1 MSQKNKSNNGI
12 LISSIDNSEKNQ
24 HLSNQSN
31 NNSHYNDYNIETPQY
46 NSGNMSMIS
55 NKESNN
61 NFKSKNNKAK
71 DATSTSTTPG
81 TRTKR
86 TKLKKSTN
94 SNESSKKA
102 MEEEKIYKI
111 EALEQEKGLE
121 PIMEAPPLETIVK
134 KIDIYE
140 FYINDSKRNTEELM
154 FKDNKISTTK
164 YNIITFIPKA
174 LLYQFIRLA
183 NVYFVII
190 AVIQSIPIIS
200 PLGAATAIAPLV
212 FVFTVSLIR
221 EAVEDLKRRSLDNEQ
236 NSNEVEIYKDGVWL
250 KIKSGDLQM
259 GEIVRVR
266 KDGVF
271 PADLLLIDS
280 NLADGICFIETGTLD
295 GEKTL
300 KIKSSPNFTKGK
312 FSKINNNNGEAI
324 ILPSQLQ
331 KKGFDVLSI
340 NRKNTENKSSE
351 TKKRQSLRK
360 NKTPKKNR
368 INEKNDDASINN
380 NISNINNINNNNDK
394 EKDNTN
400 ANENVNNNSNIITI
414 KGIIQCDLPNP
425 SLYMLNGKTNMR
437 LNGIGNEFPLEA
449 KNLLL
454 KGAKLK
460 NTDWIIGIIIYTGH
474 NCKLMKN
481 AKEPILKMSSVE
493 SLLNKLLVV
502 ILCMQIVLSIAS
514 SICHSVYFVK
524 NKNIIIS
531 SSTLNEEESLHNTWV
546 DFLQFSLIVDSVLS
560 FFTYLLLL
568 NTMIPISLIITLELV
583 KIVQGIFISL
593 DAKGYSFN
601 RKKYITTN
609 SVSLNE
615 ELGMVDYI
623 FSDKTGTLTCNK
635 MNLKFCVIGKQ
646 CFEFIRNGID
656 SEEINVN
663 KKLREKEKIIPF
675 DNYMML
681 KSSSVGRINING
693 GGGNNGQAGN
703 DKKLPSM
710 KYSNY
715 VVKSKENK
723 NVCLYLD
730 STEKLIEEYWKAL
743 ALCHDC
749 AIQNGE
755 YIGMSPDNL
764 ELVKSASLQGFKFDV
779 SENNTQF
786 VISYISPENDS
797 NIKEQQRF
805 EKLRQIEF
813 SSDRKRES
821 VIVKEGS
828 LYKLYIKGADSI
840 IEERLDESTPSEVL
854 ERSRYFVNLFS
865 AQGYRTLYIAMKVF
879 KEEEWEDFAA
889 ELEQAEMDT
898 LHKKEKLEEINNRI
912 ENGLTL
918 IGSTIVED
926 KLQENVPEVIKELR
940 QADIKIWM
948 LTGDK
953 LSTAYNIGLSCNLIN
968 KEIKTFFVE
977 GVEKKVDEN
986 FNVTNKEEQEEVI
999 IKFVK
1004 EYKHFQGEIE
1014 NGHMEKNSEKLK
1026 FGILV
1031 DEKALLT
1038 ITNNEEI
1045 AKIFLEVAK
1054 EAVAVICC
1062 RVSPLQK
1069 SQVVKLMKN
1078 FDKSKITLAIGDGGN
1093 DVSMI
1098 MEAHIGIGIYGEEGL
1113 RAAQSS
1119 DYAIGEFQVLRRLLF
1134 VHGYLN
1140 LMRNSIMVIY
1150 FFYKNFVFT
1159 IVHFFYGFLC
1169 DFSGQTIIE
1178 DWFISLYNLLFTSI
1192 PLAARGILDISLRP
1206 EDGIIVELL
1215 MPFLYKEQRTR
1226 PTFNVKNFSFNLLKG
1241 VIHSIINYIITI
1253 QVVYK
1258 EVDVDGH
1265 DSNLWLISVIL
1276 FTNILIIITVDMI
1289 IFTKHHTFINWI
1301 IIATLTFLLYILF
1314 LIIVEKINIFTST
1327 GTMKVTFDSS
1337 LIWLTILCVCSFCG
1351 LIDFVILA
1359 FNQIFI
1365 KNMYHYIRSIVNRN
1379 DISYA
1384 NILKLPIEIQNIL
1397 LEDEKVKEYN
1407 KGNNI
1412 NLDNKNNDNIININN
1427 NDQYNGS
1434 PIIINDGINDN
1445 NIDINIIN
1453 NNNMNKKTEILIKNE
1468 IDNEIDN
1475 NKGIQVHPMNINI
1488 NVNNSSL
1495 SSSKKMKKK
1504 VIKKKKKKKNESIGG
1519 NKFGDALTDQ
1529 AQSAD
1534 IIQNMKSNTIN
1545 KKKKINDYNEKEN
1558 ENENIE
1564 IKNNNSVINENKG
1577 IEINRIKGNTNSSNK
1592 PFSNI
1597 KFNSRNTRNI
1607 NLNRND
1613 SFKGQFSLQK
1623 DQTDRG
1629 LLKSSV

>member
-1 MSQKNKSNNGI
+1 MSQKNKGNNELIMDNLDKNPDFTNHSNNY
-12 LISSIDNSEKNQ
+12 
-24 HLSNQSN
+24 SNI
-31 NNSHYNDYNIETPQY
+31 NDCNAETPQY

-55 NKESNN
+55 KQDSNSNLVPKNSITKEGTSASTITLPHSKK
-61 NFKSKNNKAK
+61 KSKI
-71 DATSTSTTPG
+71 
-81 TRTKR
+81 
-86 TKLKKSTN
+86 KKSTN
-94 SNESSKKA
+94 SNDDSKKVK
-102 MEEEKIYKI
+102 EEAKVNKVDN
-111 EALEQEKGLE
+111 LEQEKRLE

-134 KIDIYE
+134 KNDIYE
-140 FYINDSKRNTEELM
+140 FYINDPKRNTEELM
-154 FKDNKISTTK
+154 FKDNRISTTK
-164 YNIITFIPKA
+164 YNFFTFLPKA

-190 AVIQSIPIIS
+190 AVIQCIPIIS
-200 PLGAATAIAPLV
+200 PLGASTAIAPLV
-212 FVFTVSLIR
+212 FVLTVSLIR
-221 EAVEDLKRRSLDNEQ
+221 EAIEDLKRRSLDNEQ
-236 NSNEVEIYKDGVWL
+236 NSNEVETYRDGMWI
-250 KIKSGDLQM
+250 KIQSGDLQM
-259 GEIVRVR
+259 GEIVRVI

-271 PADLLLIDS
+271 PSDLLLIDS
-280 NLADGICFIETGTLD
+280 NLPDGVCFIETGTLD

-312 FSKINNNNGEAI
+312 FSKICNNCGISESV
-324 ILPSQLQ
+324 PSRTLSLQ
-331 KKGFDVLSI
+331 KKNSDLLSI
-340 NRKNTENKSSE
+340 NRKNTENKASE
-351 TKKRQSLRK
+351 SKKRQSYKK
-360 NKTPKKNR
+360 NKTSNQTKT
-368 INEKNDDASINN
+368 INVNEDKMVNN
-380 NISNINNINNNNDK
+380 NTNMNEINNI
-394 EKDNTN
+394 DNTN
-400 ANENVNNNSNIITI
+400 NNIITI
-414 KGIIQCDLPNP
+414 EGIIQCDLPNP

-460 NTDWIIGIIIYTGH
+460 NTEWVIGIIIYTGH

-481 AKEPILKMSSVE
+481 AKEPIIKMSSVE
-493 SLLNKLLVV
+493 SLLNKLLVA
-502 ILCMQIVLSIAS
+502 ILIVQIFLSIS
-514 SICHSVYFVK
+514 SCVCHLLYFKK
-524 NKNIIIS
+524 NKPIIIPS
-531 SSTLNEEESLHNTWV
+531 SSLDAETSKLNTW
-546 DFLQFSLIVDSVLS
+546 DDYLPFSLSVDSLLS

-583 KIVQGIFISL
+583 KIVQGLFIGV
-593 DAKGYSFN
+593 DVKGYSFT

-646 CFEFIRNGID
+646 CFEFIRNGIN
-656 SEEINVN
+656 SEEININ
-663 KKLREKEKIIPF
+663 KKLREKENIIPF
-675 DNYMML
+675 DNYTML
-681 KSSSVGRINING
+681 NSSSVGKINING
-693 GGGNNGQAGN
+693 GGGSMGN
-703 DKKLPSM
+703 RGDEKKIPSI

-723 NVCLYLD
+723 NVCIYLD

-749 AIQNGE
+749 TIQNGE

-786 VISYISPENDS
+786 LLSYISPDKDS

-805 EKLRQIEF
+805 GKLRQIEF

-840 IEERLDESTPSEVL
+840 IEERLDESTPAEVL

-879 KEEEWEDFAA
+879 KEEEWEDFSA

-898 LHKKEKLEEINNRI
+898 FHKKEKLEEITNRI

-977 GVEKKVDEN
+977 GVEKKVDKN
-986 FNVTNKEEQEEVI
+986 FNVINKEEQEEVI

-1004 EYKHFQGEIE
+1004 EYKHFQGEFE
-1014 NGHMEKNSEKLK
+1014 NGHMEKTAEKLK

-1038 ITNNEEI
+1038 ITNNEDI

-1078 FDKSKITLAIGDGGN
+1078 FDKKKITLAIGDGGN

-1098 MEAHIGIGIYGEEGL
+1098 MEAHIGIGIFGEEGL

-1159 IVHFFYGFLC
+1159 IIHYFYGFLC

-1178 DWFISLYNLLFTSI
+1178 DMFITLYNLLFTAI
-1192 PLAARGILDISLRP
+1192 PLAARGILDVTLRP
-1206 EDGIIVELL
+1206 EDGIIVEML
-1215 MPFLYKEQRTR
+1215 MPFLYKEQRER
-1226 PTFNVKNFSFNLLKG
+1226 PIFNIKNFTFNLFKG
-1241 VIHSIINYIITI
+1241 VIHALINYIVTI
-1253 QVVYK
+1253 QVTYK
-1258 EVDVDGH
+1258 EIDIVGH
-1265 DSNLWLISVIL
+1265 DSNLWVISAVL
-1276 FTNILIIITVDMI
+1276 YTNILIIITVDMI
-1289 IFTKHHTFINWI
+1289 IFTKHHTLINWI
-1301 IIATLTFLLYILF
+1301 IILTLTWLLYILF

-1327 GTMKVTFDSS
+1327 GTMHVTFSSS
-1337 LIWLTILCVCSFCG
+1337 LVWMNIILVCGTCG
-1351 LIDFVILA
+1351 LIDFVILS

-1365 KNMYHYIRSIVNRN
+1365 NNMYHYIRSVVNR
-1379 DISYA
+1379 DDLSYK
-1384 NILKLPIEIQNIL
+1384 NIMTFPIELQNIL
-1397 LEDEKVKEYN
+1397 LEDDRVKEYN
-1407 KGNNI
+1407 KDI
-1412 NLDNKNNDNIININN
+1412 NININN
-1427 NDQYNGS
+1427 DNDNER
-1434 PIIINDGINDN
+1434 PIIKNDN
-1445 NIDINIIN
+1445 NNLNENKEINLRSSNININ
-1453 NNNMNKKTEILIKNE
+1453 NIEF
-1468 IDNEIDN
+1468 DNE
-1475 NKGIQVHPMNINI
+1475 IQVHPMIV
-1488 NVNNSSL
+1488 NVSSTT
-1495 SSSKKMKKK
+1495 SSKKMKKK
-1504 VIKKKKKKKNESIGG
+1504 VVKKKKKKKYLSNPD
-1519 NKFGDALTDQ
+1519 NKVGEAPTEQ
-1529 AQSAD
+1529 AQSPES
-1534 IIQNMKSNTIN
+1534 IPNIKFNNNN
-1545 KKKKINDYNEKEN
+1545 KKQRIQDLNENVNEIIINNNNCINDKRA
-1558 ENENIE
+1558 
-1564 IKNNNSVINENKG
+1564 
-1577 IEINRIKGNTNSSNK
+1577 IEINRIKGNNANNK

-1597 KFNSRNTRNI
+1597 KFNSRNAKNS
-1607 NLNRND
+1607 NRNE

-1629 LLKSSV
+1629 LLKSNI